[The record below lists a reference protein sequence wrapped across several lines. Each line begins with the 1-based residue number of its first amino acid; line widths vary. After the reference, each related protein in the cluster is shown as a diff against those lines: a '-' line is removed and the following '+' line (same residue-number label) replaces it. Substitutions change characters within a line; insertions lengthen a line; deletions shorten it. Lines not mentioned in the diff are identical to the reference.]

1 MPQPTNLSAP
11 ASPPSVRP
19 APLTADDL
27 IAGLV
32 WPKLFRAAGVALA
45 PGRIILGLFTL
56 IAGGVAWHLALA
68 LQDTSPGVT
77 PLPEI
82 FSGAFNDVIAGI
94 RREGQ
99 WVMDPGAVAPALY
112 RLVVRAPYW
121 ALSQHTLATVVAL
134 ILTVPAV
141 LIGFTSISRSA
152 ALQFAHNAD
161 TPWPEAL
168 GFGISRARAAFIA
181 VVGPLAGL
189 WGIALFLG
197 MAGAVLLNLPLF
209 NVVGSVF
216 YLFALLAGLAGMV
229 LIIAVVFGTPL
240 ILPAIAADNSD
251 AFDAVQRAYAY
262 VFGRTGRTV
271 LYTGTIVLQGAITYW
286 LMLLLLLGAMHF
298 AQASLG
304 AWVATEGRISI
315 LGLTSEEVKASPE
328 LTAALESKE
337 APTGTYTASYIVRLA
352 KIALLLV
359 AYSYLVSFVATGATV
374 LYLALRRINDGQDM
388 HEVWMPPG
396 EVAPGRSVV

>member
-1 MPQPTNLSAP
+1 MPQSTNP
-11 ASPPSVRP
+11 PPSPPSVRP

-27 IAGLV
+27 LAGLV

-56 IAGGVAWHLALA
+56 IVAGIAWHLALG
-68 LQDTSPGVT
+68 LQDTSPNVT
-77 PLPEI
+77 PLAEI
-82 FSGAFNDVIAGI
+82 FSKALNDVLVGV
-94 RREGQ
+94 RKDGQ
-99 WVMDPGAVAPALY
+99 WVLDPGVVAPALY

-121 ALSQHTLATVVAL
+121 ALSQHTIATVVAL
-134 ILTVPAV
+134 ILTVPAF
-141 LIGFTSISRSA
+141 LIGFTAISRSA

-168 GFGISRARAAFIA
+168 GYAISRARTAFVA

-189 WGIALFLG
+189 WAIALFMGLVG
-197 MAGAVLLNLPLF
+197 WVLLNLPFL
-209 NVVGSVF
+209 NVVGSLF
-216 YLFALLAGLAGMV
+216 YAFALASGVAGMV

-304 AWVATEGRISI
+304 AWVNSEGRISI
-315 LGLTSEEVKASPE
+315 NGLTSAEVAASPE
-328 LTAALESKE
+328 WMAVLDGKE
-337 APTGTYTASYIVRLA
+337 PPTGTFTAAYIVRVA
-352 KIALLLV
+352 KTALLLV
-359 AYSYLVSFVATGATV
+359 AYAYLVSFVATGATV
-374 LYLALRRINDGQDM
+374 LYLALRRVNDGQDM
-388 HEVWMPPG
+388 HEVWMAPG
-396 EVAPGRSVV
+396 DVAPGRSVV

>member
-1 MPQPTNLSAP
+1 M
-11 ASPPSVRP
+11 
-19 APLTADDL
+19 
-27 IAGLV
+27 
-32 WPKLFRAAGVALA
+32 
-45 PGRIILGLFTL
+45 
-56 IAGGVAWHLALA
+56 A
-68 LQDTSPGVT
+68 LQDTGEGIT

-82 FSGAFNDVIAGI
+82 LSTAFAAVIAG
-94 RREGQ
+94 
-99 WVMDPGAVAPALY
+99 VAALDPEATALGLY
-112 RLVVRAPYW
+112 RLVVRAPYF
-121 ALSQHTLATVVAL
+121 AISQHTLATVVAL
-134 ILTVPAV
+134 ILTVPAL
-141 LIGFTSISRSA
+141 LIGFVSISRSA

-168 GFGISRARAAFIA
+168 GFGISRAKTAFVA
-181 VVGPLAGL
+181 VLGPIAGL
-189 WGIALFLG
+189 WAIVLFMG
-197 MAGAVLLNLPLF
+197 VVGWVLLNLPLL

-216 YLFALLAGLAGMV
+216 YLFALMGGVAGMV

-271 LYTGTIVLQGAITYW
+271 FYTGAIVLQGAITYW

-304 AWVATEGRISI
+304 AWVKTEGRISI
-315 LGLTSEEVKASPE
+315 LGLTSEEVATFPVLVNE
-328 LTAALESKE
+328 LDGKE
-337 APTGTYTASYIVRLA
+337 PPTGTYAASYIVRLA
-352 KIALLLV
+352 KSVLLLV

-374 LYLALRRINDGQDM
+374 LYLALRRVNDGQDM

-396 EVAPGRSVV
+396 DVAPGRSVV